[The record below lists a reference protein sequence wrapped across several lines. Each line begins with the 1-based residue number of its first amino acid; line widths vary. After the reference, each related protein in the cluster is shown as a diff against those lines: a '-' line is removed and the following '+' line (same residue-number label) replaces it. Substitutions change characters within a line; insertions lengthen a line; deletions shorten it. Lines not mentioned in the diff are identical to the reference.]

1 MTLTRDANGNPI
13 VVRTLLDP
21 CCTGTGLISARVA
34 DSFWLDIRPATHRG
48 TFASIGGKL
57 DTIEYVAVPSVMIP
71 VLSQDK
77 TVTLELEV
85 VPDEAH
91 MTYSIIM
98 GQDTMHDLQID
109 TKISTHE
116 IIWEDTHR
124 HMYGKPQ
131 ILV

>member
-1 MTLTRDANGNPI
+1 MRVL
-13 VVRTLLDP
+13 VDP
-21 CCTGTGLISARVA
+21 CCTGAGLISARVA
-34 DSFWLDIRPATHRG
+34 DSVGLAIRPATHRG
-48 TFASIGGKL
+48 TFTSTSGKF
-57 DTIEYVAVPSVMIP
+57 DTIVYVTVPSVILP

-91 MTYSIIM
+91 MAYGIIM

-116 IIWEDTHR
+116 II
-124 HMYGKPQ
+124 
-131 ILV
+131 

>member
-1 MTLTRDANGNPI
+1 ML
-13 VVRTLLDP
+13 
-21 CCTGTGLISARVA
+21 
-34 DSFWLDIRPATHRG
+34 
-48 TFASIGGKL
+48 
-57 DTIEYVAVPSVMIP
+57 P

-124 HMYGKPQ
+124 PMVSRKYWSNKHTKQMIPVWNH
-131 ILV
+131 ILKRSDAE